1 MKIEKLTENKIRIIL
16 KKEDFKDKEIN
27 INKVLLEEPVSQKL
41 FLEMLTKAEQEV
53 NFDTTGY
60 KLLIEADIQN
70 NDTFIFTI
78 TKYLEKDITNQ
89 HLHKK
94 NLTIRK
100 RTQLFNTS
108 TLIYNF
114 SSFENFCEFCDF
126 IHSNHTINMKNLYK
140 SAILYFFNN
149 AYYLVIDKIN
159 LSNNSMSILH
169 TSLLEFSNLEN
180 HTKNF
185 KFKLKEHGKIIMK
198 NNAITTGI
206 QYFSFAQNKE
216 NEH

>member
-27 INKVLLEEPVSQKL
+27 INKVLLEEPASQKL
-41 FLEMLTKAEQEV
+41 FLEILTKAEQEV

-78 TKYLEKDITNQ
+78 TKYLEKDTTSQ

-100 RTQLFNTS
+100 KTQLFNTS

-126 IHSNHTINMKNLYK
+126 IHSNNTINMKNLYK
-140 SAILYFFNN
+140 SAILYFFNKK
-149 AYYLVIDKIN
+149 DK
-159 LSNNSMSILH
+159 
-169 TSLLEFSNLEN
+169 
-180 HTKNF
+180 
-185 KFKLKEHGKIIMK
+185 
-198 NNAITTGI
+198 
-206 QYFSFAQNKE
+206 
-216 NEH
+216 

>member
-27 INKVLLEEPVSQKL
+27 INQVLLEEPESQKL
-41 FLEMLTKAEQEV
+41 FLEILTRAEKEV
-53 NFDTTGY
+53 DFDTTGH
-60 KLLIEADIQN
+60 KLLIEANVQSS
-70 NDTFIFTI
+70 DTFIFTI
-78 TKYLEKDITNQ
+78 TKYLEKDLKSTQI
-89 HLHKK
+89 HKK
-94 NLTIRK
+94 VLTIRK
-100 RTQLFNTS
+100 KTQLFNTS

-114 SSFENFCEFCDF
+114 ANFENFCEFCDF
-126 IHSNHTINMKNLYK
+126 IHNSHTINMKKLYK

-159 LSNNSMSILH
+159 LSNNSMLILH
-169 TSLLEFSNLEN
+169 TSLLEFSNSEN

-206 QYFSFAQNKE
+206 KYFSYAQNKE

>member
-27 INKVLLEEPVSQKL
+27 INQVLLEEPESQKL
-41 FLEMLTKAEQEV
+41 FLEILTRAEKEV
-53 NFDTTGY
+53 DFDTTGY

-70 NDTFIFTI
+70 SDTFIFTI
-78 TKYLEKDITNQ
+78 TKYLEKESTNTQ
-89 HLHKK
+89 VHKK
-94 NLTIRK
+94 VLTIRK
-100 RTQLFNTS
+100 KSQLFNTS

-114 SSFENFCEFCDF
+114 ANFEDFCEFCDF
-126 IHSNHTINMKNLYK
+126 IHTNNTLNMKTLYK

-149 AYYLVIDKIN
+149 TYYLVIDKIN
-159 LSNNSMSILH
+159 LSNSSISVLH
-169 TSLLEFSNLEN
+169 SSLLEFSNLEN
-180 HTKNF
+180 HTRNF
-185 KFKLKEHGKIIMK
+185 KFKLKEHGKIIIK

-206 QYFSFAQNKE
+206 KYFSFSSNKE